1 MQTGEE
7 KGIPQG
13 EHALCVEARALSDWD
28 ATRIFLAVAR
38 EGSFQSAARHLK
50 LHVNFVR
57 RRVSKLERGLG
68 VTLFTRHANGAR
80 VTPEA
85 EKLLIAAQR
94 MEGAAYDLLRARDQ
108 VSHELSGEVRLATTE
123 GLGSYWIAPRLI
135 EFQRAHPK
143 LMIDLNCAIKS
154 PNALQLETD
163 VTVQIT
169 RPTLPSLR
177 LVKLGRL
184 HFMFFAAKC
193 YLDTYGTPEKVSDL
207 VDHRI
212 LIQADDNVQWR
223 HLYDK
228 LFPGKSP
235 SGLVALRTN
244 ISSTHFRSI
253 SLGGGIGILPTY
265 AYILGAP
272 IVPLDLG
279 IHETADIWLTYHP
292 DVKEIPRVRR
302 LIDWLIQ
309 SFAPQKYPWFRDEFV
324 HPNEFA
330 KAYHGEPLFN
340 MFANFPAYLASR

>member
-1 MQTGEE
+1 MQTRGE

-57 RRVSKLERGLG
+57 RRVAKLERALG

-108 VSHELSGEVRLATTE
+108 VSHELTGEVRLATTE

-143 LMIDLNCAIKS
+143 LMIDLNCAMKS
-154 PNALQLETD
+154 PNTLQLEADLTI
-163 VTVQIT
+163 QIT
-169 RPTLPSLR
+169 RPSLPSLR

-184 HFMFFAAKC
+184 HFMFFAAKS
-193 YLDTYGTPEKVSDL
+193 YLETYGTPEKTSDL
-207 VDHRI
+207 ARHRI
-212 LIQADDNVQWR
+212 LIQADDNAQWR
-223 HLYDK
+223 QLYDK
-228 LFPGKSP
+228 LFPGIP
-235 SGLVALRTN
+235 PAGLVALRTN
-244 ISSTHFRSI
+244 VSTTHFRSI
-253 SLGGGIGILPTY
+253 AMGGGIGILPTY
-265 AYILGAP
+265 AYMLGAP
-272 IVPLDLG
+272 IVPLDVG
-279 IHETADIWLTYHP
+279 VHEIADIWLTYHP

-309 SFAPQKYPWFRDEFV
+309 SFAPQKNPWFRDEFI
-324 HPNEFA
+324 HPREFA
-330 KAYHGEPLFN
+330 KAYRGEALPN
-340 MFANFPAYLASR
+340 MFPNFPAYLASH